1 VNVYFI
7 SGLGADQRVFCNIQL
22 PIGFTAHHLEWIKA
36 KSHES
41 LPQYAVRLAENIDK
55 SKPFVLVGLSMGG
68 MIAVEIARKYAPIC
82 IILISSVSSSKQLP
96 PYYRWAGRLKL
107 HKLVPVGFF
116 LKASLLK
123 RFFTTESRE
132 DKQML
137 KSMIRRADPYFIK
150 WSMNAV
156 LKWEAEEVPSEVIH
170 IHGTGDLI
178 LPCRFTHPQYKIKG
192 AGHLMVVNRAAE
204 INKILED
211 VLSRYSSH

>member
-1 VNVYFI
+1 
-7 SGLGADQRVFCNIQL
+7 
-22 PIGFTAHHLEWIKA
+22 
-36 KSHES
+36 
-41 LPQYAVRLAENIDK
+41 
-55 SKPFVLVGLSMGG
+55 MGG

-107 HKLVPVGFF
+107 HKLVPVGLF

-137 KSMIRRADPYFIK
+137 KPMIRRADPYFIK

-170 IHGTGDLI
+170 IHGTRDEV
-178 LPCRFTHPQYKIKG
+178 LPFRFTKPTHVIQNG
-192 AGHLMVVNRAAE
+192 GHLMVLNRADQISE
-204 INKILED
+204 ILCQIICDGNDEKQGTSIN
-211 VLSRYSSH
+211 